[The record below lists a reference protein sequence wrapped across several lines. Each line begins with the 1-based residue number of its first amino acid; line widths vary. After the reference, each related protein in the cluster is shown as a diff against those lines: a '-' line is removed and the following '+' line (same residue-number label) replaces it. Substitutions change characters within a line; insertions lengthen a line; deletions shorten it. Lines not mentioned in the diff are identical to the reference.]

1 MAARMMLDG
10 EDGRETV
17 TDVVECRIELRY
29 WVFSVHHKLGM
40 MIYNRHAPESPGH
53 YRTGGGAEL

>member
-1 MAARMMLDG
+1 MARM
-10 EDGRETV
+10 
-17 TDVVECRIELRY
+17 VVKPSRTLWSVEELRY